1 MSKKLKGK
9 AKAKARK
16 MKQRSGAIL
25 CGVFPTK
32 PWMGV
37 VQDYIMVVAPQ
48 LKNKAYESGN
58 SIKIGDKYVIAFNG
72 DATSYGDVDKAY
84 LTEYANNVNHG
95 YVKDLIARED
105 FVLDADRYFNG
116 GPGVEV
122 GLLEWVD
129 ENNTTALERA
139 NKEVA

>member
-9 AKAKARK
+9 ARAKARK
-16 MKQRSGAIL
+16 MKQRSGAIV

-37 VQDYIMVVAPQ
+37 VQDYLMIVAPQ
-48 LKNKAYESGN
+48 LKNKAYEPGN
-58 SIKIGDKYVIAFNG
+58 TIKMGNKYVIAFNG

-105 FVLDADRYFNG
+105 FVLDADRRKT
-116 GPGVEV
+116 VEV
-122 GLLEWVD
+122 SLLEWID

-139 NKEVA
+139 NQQVA